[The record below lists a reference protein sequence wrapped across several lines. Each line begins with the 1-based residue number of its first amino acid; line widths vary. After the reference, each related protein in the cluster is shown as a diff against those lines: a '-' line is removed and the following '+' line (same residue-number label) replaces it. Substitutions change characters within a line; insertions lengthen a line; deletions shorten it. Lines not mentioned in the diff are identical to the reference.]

1 MKRLTISLDD
11 ALAAEFDALQD
22 MRGYASRSEAVRDLV
37 RRTVDA
43 ARQADEAGTWCVAN
57 LSYVYD
63 YEVRSLSARL
73 LELQHAHHDL
83 VVAVT
88 NVALDHAS
96 SMATMIL
103 KGPTGAVRALGDAI
117 IAERGVRFGAINLI
131 IVAPND
137 AHDDP
142 QAHHHLG
149 HRHASPHKG

>member
-11 ALAAEFDALQD
+11 TLAAEFDALQTT
-22 MRGYASRSEAVRDLV
+22 RGYASRSEAVRDLV

-43 ARQADEAGTWCVAN
+43 ARQADDAGTWCVAN

-63 YEVRSLSARL
+63 YEVRSLSSRL

-88 NVALDHAS
+88 NVALDHDS
-96 SMATMIL
+96 SLATMIL
-103 KGPTGAVRALGDAI
+103 QGPTRAVRALGNAI
-117 IAERGVRFGAINLI
+117 IAERGVRFGAMNVI

-137 AHDDP
+137 THDDP
-142 QAHHHLG
+142 QAHQHHG
-149 HRHASPHKG
+149 HRHASPHGG